1 MRIKNI
7 KIDAVNTGD
16 EVVVYLNDD
25 YAIFMDSAT
34 DKEVVELLQK
44 APFELCEEDATHLSS
59 AIFSLSYVVE

>member
-16 EVVVYLNDD
+16 EVVIYLND
-25 YAIFMDSAT
+25 YAIFMDSVT
-34 DKEVVELLQK
+34 DEEVVELLQK

>member
-16 EVVVYLNDD
+16 EVVIYLND

-34 DKEVVELLQK
+34 DEEMVELLQK

>member
-16 EVVVYLNDD
+16 EVVIYLNN

-34 DKEVVELLQK
+34 DEEVVELLQK

>member
-16 EVVVYLNDD
+16 EVVIYLND
-25 YAIFMDSAT
+25 YAIFMDNAT
-34 DKEVVELLQK
+34 DEEVVELLQK

>member
-7 KIDAVNTGD
+7 KIDAVNNGD
-16 EVVVYLNDD
+16 EVVIYLND

-34 DKEVVELLQK
+34 DEEVVELLQK

>member
-16 EVVVYLNDD
+16 GVVIYLND

-34 DKEVVELLQK
+34 DEEVVELLQK

>member
-16 EVVVYLNDD
+16 EVVIYLND

-34 DKEVVELLQK
+34 DEEVVELLQK
-44 APFELCEEDATHLSS
+44 APFDLCEEDATHLSS

>member
-16 EVVVYLNDD
+16 EVVIYLND

-34 DKEVVELLQK
+34 DEEVVELLQK

>member
-7 KIDAVNTGD
+7 KIDADTGD
-16 EVVVYLNDD
+16 EVVIYRND

-34 DKEVVELLQK
+34 DEEVVELLQK

>member
-16 EVVVYLNDD
+16 EVVIYLND
-25 YAIFMDSAT
+25 YAIFMDRAT
-34 DKEVVELLQK
+34 DEEVVELLQK

>member
-16 EVVVYLNDD
+16 EVVIYLND

-34 DKEVVELLQK
+34 DEEVVELLQK
-44 APFELCEEDATHLSS
+44 APFELCEEDAIHLSS

>member
-7 KIDAVNTGD
+7 KINAVNTGD
-16 EVVVYLNDD
+16 EVVIYLND

-34 DKEVVELLQK
+34 DEEVVELLQK

>member
-16 EVVVYLNDD
+16 EVVIYLND
-25 YAIFMDSAT
+25 YTIFMDSAT
-34 DKEVVELLQK
+34 DEEVVELLQK

>member
-7 KIDAVNTGD
+7 KIDTVNTGD
-16 EVVVYLNDD
+16 EVVIYLND

-34 DKEVVELLQK
+34 DEEVVELLQK

>member
-16 EVVVYLNDD
+16 EVVIYLND
-25 YAIFMDSAT
+25 YAIFMGSAT
-34 DKEVVELLQK
+34 DEEVVELLQK

>member
-16 EVVVYLNDD
+16 EVVIYLND

-34 DKEVVELLQK
+34 DEEVVELLQK
-44 APFELCEEDATHLSS
+44 APFELC
-59 AIFSLSYVVE
+59 

>member
-7 KIDAVNTGD
+7 KLNAVNTGD
-16 EVVVYLNDD
+16 EVVVYLND

-34 DKEVVELLQK
+34 DEEVVELLQK

>member
-16 EVVVYLNDD
+16 EVVIYLND

-34 DKEVVELLQK
+34 DEEVVELLQK

-59 AIFSLSYVVE
+59 AIFLLSYVVE